1 MKSWTPTPRALAS
14 AASDMHTFLTEVLD
28 RLDRFGYPHMQHRG
42 LEETSAG
49 ICYTIDPD
57 ARVIA

>member
-1 MKSWTPTPRALAS
+1 MSERSIEWAAEELQFLLTRALQ
-14 AASDMHTFLTEVLD
+14 
-28 RLDRFGYPHMQHRG
+28 RLDRCGYPHMQHRG